1 MLMAQSVGAWTLAEL
16 DRLPDDGNKYEL
28 VDGDLFVT
36 PAPRP
41 THQRLEAILI
51 KLLVR
56 YLEATGIGDLYASNT
71 AIRMENSELLPD
83 LSVRRPLNTV
93 PRTNAEMPLPILV
106 VEVLSPTTRRRDH
119 ESKRDFYL
127 RNGIPEYWIVDGEDR
142 TIRVIKPNTVDVVA
156 THELTWAPE
165 STTAP
170 LTIDVAKYFLDA
182 LLE

>member
-1 MLMAQSVGAWTLAEL
+1 MLMAQTVGAWTLAEL

-36 PAPRP
+36 PAPIP
-41 THQRLEAILI
+41 AHQRLTSVLRRILD
-51 KLLVR
+51 R
-56 YLEATGIGDLYASNT
+56 YLEATGIGDVYGSNS
-71 AIRMENSELLPD
+71 AIRTQDSELLPD

-93 PRTNAEMPLPILV
+93 PGTNAEMPLPILV

-119 ESKRDFYL
+119 KYKRDFYT
-127 RNGIPEYWIVDGEDR
+127 RIGIPEYWIVDGEDR
-142 TIRVIKPNTVDVVA
+142 TIRVIKPNTIYVVA

-165 STTAP
+165 STIAP
-170 LTIDVAKYFLDA
+170 LIIDVAKYFLDA